1 MLSNVIKCLKFCEKE
16 KKRQNL
22 ITGLKITMC
31 LYNWLQ
37 ISNFVQTHKNDCVSQ
52 KLTLV
57 INATAEIQ
65 LLDLLPS
72 EVDNFTCATHT
83 DQMK

>member
-1 MLSNVIKCLKFCEKE
+1 MLSNVNKSFV
-16 KKRQNL
+16 KKNGENS
-22 ITGLKITMC
+22 IIGLKITKC

-52 KLTLV
+52 KITLV

-65 LLDLLPS
+65 FLVLQSS
-72 EVDNFTCATHT
+72 EVDNFTCAIQTE
-83 DQMK
+83 QMK